1 MQFADNADPDQPA
14 LESMYIVVY
23 IDEQRIFRSI
33 FTDAHAHLDL
43 RYSHLA

>member
-1 MQFADNADPDQPA
+1 MQFADNADTDQPA
-14 LESMYIVVY
+14 LESMYTVVY
-23 IDEQRIFRSI
+23 VYEQKIFRSI